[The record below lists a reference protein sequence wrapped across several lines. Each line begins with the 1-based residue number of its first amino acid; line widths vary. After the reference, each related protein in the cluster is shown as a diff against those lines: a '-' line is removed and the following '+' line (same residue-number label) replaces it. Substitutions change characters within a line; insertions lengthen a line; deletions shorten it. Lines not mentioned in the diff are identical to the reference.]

1 MRSCNV
7 FTSYRPYVPLSYKLL
22 NLWGIPCVSLVIL
35 CALTWFFPETFRVG
49 EMAFLGILCLFD
61 VLFDHYAFGGALT
74 SAAGGME
81 LLKSSPRGLAFYRS
95 VILADTL
102 LRLLRVFAGL
112 LLLRLLA
119 VVKGISFTDFEE
131 IPLVFEI
138 SSALIYLTVLSLTF
152 LVLRR
157 IVNTFL
163 LLLFAYIVVALLIS
177 AEIFLLPA
185 LYTIPVLAILL
196 PGITAAGFSFLLIRL
211 CVRRRENSYCDTK
224 DV

>member
-49 EMAFLGILCLFD
+49 KMAFLGILCLFD